1 MGTGFGRWYRHKND
15 PVTGSLLGKGWGG
28 KKKHG
33 RSEERLKEG
42 RVAGAESRRLK
53 VSPES

>member
-1 MGTGFGRWYRHKND
+1 MGTGFGRWYRH
-15 PVTGSLLGKGWGG
+15 TGSLLGKGWGG

-42 RVAGAESRRLK
+42 RVAGAESRRLR